1 MRRTGVFFQVKERR
15 SIMIMRRAIIV
26 AIFIVVALWSHAPF
40 SAPLSEESITEAQS
54 VKIYTEDFAPFNYMS
69 DGGLTGAGA
78 EMVRAMARR
87 LGHNGNF
94 EVLPWKRALKIVK
107 GVPGAAV
114 FSMVRT
120 AEREDEFKWVGPIL
134 ITHGWLYKMT
144 GSKLDIKELDDARK
158 VAAIGVQAGG
168 AAEQFLRA
176 QGFKNL
182 AALYTPGNALQ
193 LLANERIDL
202 WEASDLVMEYQR
214 KKYNF
219 DLSDVEPAV
228 NLGTYALYLAFSHQT
243 PDFVIYPWK
252 QALEEMHRDGT
263 FAAIGRKY
271 GMTVPDDG
279 DDIAPTPEFEPM
291 TR

>member
-15 SIMIMRRAIIV
+15 SIMIMRRAIIL

-182 AALYTPGNALQ
+182 AAL
-193 LLANERIDL
+193 
-202 WEASDLVMEYQR
+202 MEYQR

-263 FAAIGRKY
+263 FAAIGSKY

-279 DDIAPTPEFEPM
+279 DDIAPAPEFEPM